1 MNQIYDELNR
11 VLDDAGV
18 PKIVRER
25 CPWCGGAGKV
35 YATSRGN
42 RREIIFTESCSACAG
57 NGFITVE
64 AA

>member
-18 PKIVRER
+18 PKIVAQR
-25 CPWCGGAGKV
+25 CPWCGGAGT
-35 YATSRGN
+35 YATN
-42 RREIIFTESCSACAG
+42 LDPDATLWEVQHCTACAG
-57 NGFITVE
+57 NGYITVE